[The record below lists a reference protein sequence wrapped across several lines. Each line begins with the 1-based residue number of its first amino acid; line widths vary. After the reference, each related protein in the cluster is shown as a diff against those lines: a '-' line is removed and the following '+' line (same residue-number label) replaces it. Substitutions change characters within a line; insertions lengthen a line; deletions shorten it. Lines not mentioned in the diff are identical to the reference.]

1 MFGKLMFSFEK
12 SCFPQIFYGVV
23 EGTGGGDSL
32 SGASGSD
39 TILGNQGE
47 DTILADAGVDF
58 VHGGDDDDT
67 IQLGEG
73 NDVASGGGGNDSID
87 GQQGDDVIHG
97 DFSDANLLAGITDG
111 LNTFEQLAGTGAWT
125 ITDDGGNA
133 TISQSAN
140 TVVGE
145 DYTVRFDLAANLAGG
160 QSAAKV
166 EVIWNGQVV
175 DTVSVESGIYQTFEV
190 SETSEGDTGD
200 LSFRALPP
208 DDAPQ

>member
-1 MFGKLMFSFEK
+1 MS
-12 SCFPQIFYGVV
+12 VV
-23 EGTGGGDSL
+23 PG
-32 SGASGSD
+32 
-39 TILGNQGE
+39 
-47 DTILADAGVDF
+47 
-58 VHGGDDDDT
+58 
-67 IQLGEG
+67 
-73 NDVASGGGGNDSID
+73 
-87 GQQGDDVIHG
+87 
-97 DFSDANLLAGITDG
+97 G

-145 DYTVRFDLAANLAGG
+145 DYTIRFDLAANLAGG

-190 SETSEGDTGD
+190 SVTSEGDTGD

-208 DDAPQ
+208 DDAPQYNFDNGPIVSYDKVMTFDGEEVTVPDHFHASHQV